1 MMFTYGHVTSEE
13 ELKEAAVEL
22 LEKTKPENN
31 VYIRGWK
38 SRGVEA
44 ESAFF
49 TQGLLQLTRRT
60 CFLLCPSLLVMQ
72 MYDEN
77 LIFQILSGKIFRF
90 LELYCVAE

>member
-49 TQGLLQLTRRT
+49 TQGLRNCRKNTARKNAA
-60 CFLLCPSLLVMQ
+60 PHA
-72 MYDEN
+72 
-77 LIFQILSGKIFRF
+77 I
-90 LELYCVAE
+90 